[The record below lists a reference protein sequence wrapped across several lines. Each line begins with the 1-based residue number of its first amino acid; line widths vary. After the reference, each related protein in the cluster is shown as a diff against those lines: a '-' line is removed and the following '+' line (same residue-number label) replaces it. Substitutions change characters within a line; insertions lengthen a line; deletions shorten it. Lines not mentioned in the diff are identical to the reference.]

1 MDQGMGLMKM
11 CCGDKMKKSAHYK
24 GCPDGGRYVIEEMT
38 GEALV
43 AAVAQAGPLFF

>member
-1 MDQGMGLMKM
+1 MNDTLM
-11 CCGDKMKKSAHYK
+11 
-24 GCPDGGRYVIEEMT
+24 GGRHVNEEMT